1 MKSVWYKK
9 RCSSFPRRSSSSSKV
24 SRRQKRKQNARRASR
39 ERERERK
46 APSECDIVMLS
57 RESIRVALL
66 VRHIN
71 VAHFFSN
78 SINLRAPASL
88 MRCAHRYAHL
98 KEGFFLRRG
107 GEKKEEEE
115 EEEKVHDDDDD
126 DDGMMMMMMM
136 RAFTTL
142 CEKRPRLWVHCHRLR
157 GGGITEILS
166 MRTTTM
172 Q

>member
-1 MKSVWYKK
+1 MERVWYTK
-9 RCSSFPRRSSSSSKV
+9 RWSSSPRRSSSSKV
-24 SRRQKRKQNARRASR
+24 FSRRQKRKQNARRASR
-39 ERERERK
+39 EREREREK
-46 APSECDIVMLS
+46 KSPVGVRYLCSLS
-57 RESIRVALL
+57 RESSRVALV

-88 MRCAHRYAHL
+88 MRCAHRHAHL
-98 KEGFFLRRG
+98 KEGFFSRRG

-115 EEEKVHDDDDD
+115 EEEVH
-126 DDGMMMMMMM
+126 DDGMMMMMM
-136 RAFTTL
+136 RCAFTL
-142 CEKRPRLWVHCHRLR
+142 CEKRRRRGVHCHRLR
-157 GGGITEILS
+157 GGGGIIPEILS

>member
-1 MKSVWYKK
+1 MTMKSVWYKK

-66 VRHIN
+66 LRHIN

-98 KEGFFLRRG
+98 KEGFFSRRG

-115 EEEKVHDDDDD
+115 EEEEVHNDD
-126 DDGMMMMMMM
+126 DDGMMMM
-136 RAFTTL
+136 RCAFTL
-142 CEKRPRLWVHCHRLR
+142 CEKRRRRGVHCHRLR
-157 GGGITEILS
+157 GGIIPEILS

>member
-1 MKSVWYKK
+1 
-9 RCSSFPRRSSSSSKV
+9 
-24 SRRQKRKQNARRASR
+24 
-39 ERERERK
+39 
-46 APSECDIVMLS
+46 MLS
-57 RESIRVALL
+57 RESSVAL

-115 EEEKVHDDDDD
+115 DEEEVHDD
-126 DDGMMMMMMM
+126 DDGMMMM
-136 RAFTTL
+136 RAFTL
-142 CEKRPRLWVHCHRLR
+142 CEKRPRGVHCHRLR
-157 GGGITEILS
+157 GGGGIITEILS

>member
-1 MKSVWYKK
+1 
-9 RCSSFPRRSSSSSKV
+9 
-24 SRRQKRKQNARRASR
+24 
-39 ERERERK
+39 
-46 APSECDIVMLS
+46 
-57 RESIRVALL
+57 
-66 VRHIN
+66 
-71 VAHFFSN
+71 
-78 SINLRAPASL
+78 

-126 DDGMMMMMMM
+126 DDGMMMMM
-136 RAFTTL
+136 RAFTL
-142 CEKRPRLWVHCHRLR
+142 CEKRPRRVHCHRLR
-157 GGGITEILS
+157 GGGGGITEMS

>member
-1 MKSVWYKK
+1 MRDARTDMHTSK
-9 RCSSFPRRSSSSSKV
+9 R
-24 SRRQKRKQNARRASR
+24 A
-39 ERERERK
+39 
-46 APSECDIVMLS
+46 
-57 RESIRVALL
+57 
-66 VRHIN
+66 
-71 VAHFFSN
+71 
-78 SINLRAPASL
+78 
-88 MRCAHRYAHL
+88 
-98 KEGFFLRRG
+98 FFLRRG

-126 DDGMMMMMMM
+126 DDGMMMM